1 MNRKSIRGNSE
12 EKLKDKLFVSEC
24 CLTRLADSVDVYAH
38 ETLEFRLQ
46 IL

>member
-1 MNRKSIRGNSE
+1 MKRNSIRGSSV

-38 ETLEFRLQ
+38 ETLEFRLL